1 MEGKSGQE
9 ICFPPQPFNGLS
21 ISYAV
26 KEGIIE
32 IADFVTHIA
41 ALHSLATQRIGMVDT
56 TRLVHGKTPRTPL
69 RACLVV

>member
-41 ALHSLATQRIGMVDT
+41 ALCCDNNELYTVSLRNVSAW
-56 TRLVHGKTPRTPL
+56 LTPL
-69 RACLVV
+69 G